1 MCVFVCARA
10 CVCVCVCVFVWACV
24 HVHVHA
30 FACVCVC
37 LSETKSCVMLR
48 LLQCYKALRTSWDL
62 QVRISGSSRH
72 SMTHRCRCH
81 FSDEQLWPPVLSI
94 PNAPKHLS
102 SSFPPRFRAFEVGSF
117 LKAVEY
123 SRSST
128 LSSTVFWARG
138 VCLKGCRDG
147 EETHTYTHLKVAY
160 RTQASH
166 LIIFRM
172 WKYCLCFGLLERI
185 YFNSRNTSNRIT
197 HTNFGLNIFFSVICL
212 MRCWSADERG
222 KYLRPAHLLN
232 EAKQ

>member
-1 MCVFVCARA
+1 MCV

-30 FACVCVC
+30 CACVCVC

-62 QVRISGSSRH
+62 QVRISGSSSH

-166 LIIFRM
+166 SWLYSGCENIAYVLDCLSVFISTVETQAIGLHTRILGWIFSSV
-172 WKYCLCFGLLERI
+172 WFAWCVAGLPMR
-185 YFNSRNTSNRIT
+185 
-197 HTNFGLNIFFSVICL
+197 GGNI
-212 MRCWSADERG
+212 
-222 KYLRPAHLLN
+222 
-232 EAKQ
+232 